1 MVKNKQQ
8 QYAQLSQQVKAIV
21 AEEQDIIANMANIS
35 AILYWALDNVNWVG
49 FYIIKNEQLVLG
61 PFHGQP
67 ACIRIPIGKGVC
79 GTAVSQNTIQL
90 IDDVHQFAGHI
101 ACDAASNSEIV
112 LPIYQNNQIIA
123 VLDIDS
129 PDIGRF
135 DLVDKSGLSQI
146 VDLLQATFCSTNE
159 VEAGSSVQ

>member
-146 VDLLQATFCSTNE
+146 VDLLQTTFCSTNE

>member
-49 FYIIKNEQLVLG
+49 FYILKNEQLVLG

-112 LPIYQNNQIIA
+112 LPIRHNNHIIA

-129 PDIGRF
+129 PNLGRF
-135 DLVDKSGLSQI
+135 DYEDKIGLSRI
-146 VDLLQATFCSTNE
+146 VEILQTTLYNADEEKTRG
-159 VEAGSSVQ
+159 VV